1 MDSDAGSNS
10 SRSSSPDLIVDD
22 SVGSFFSNKMFQQ
35 YCQEQR
41 AERESGPG
49 GRKERCSEGDKTND
63 GSDGDKEETQDLRLK
78 VNSRERKRM
87 HDLNQAMDG
96 LREVMP
102 YAQGP
107 SVRKLS
113 KISTLLLARN
123 YILMLSSSLDEMK
136 KLVGDVYGGSAQ
148 SRPSAHPR
156 ISPAAPPLSLPLH
169 PLAQSLHS
177 LVGGVPPA
185 PPAPAPASTAGFL
198 GFHAPVQGLLK
209 DSLHLSSCYRHFPGM
224 PCPCSLCQPLPTITT
239 SALHGLAMIK
249 ENWWGGW
256 FQQSIQAVKD
266 KSSEAYEFIKRD
278 LTEFS
283 NVVQHDTACSIVAT
297 ASAVRN
303 KLAVEG
309 SSETTEKV
317 KKGLSSFLGVITD
330 TLAPPPDK
338 TIDCDVITLVAT
350 PMGTTEIYDS
360 NKARLY
366 SLQAD
371 PATYCNEPDGP
382 LEQFDNWLS
391 SFGLEERKG
400 EISELLVNS
409 PSIRSLYTKMVPA
422 AVAHSE
428 FWQRYFY
435 KVFQLEQRAEQTTH
449 SETLDDFLG
458 ATSSRLD
465 FTPPLDHHHHS
476 VNAGPGASVSPSS
489 TTSPALSPSGE
500 RDVTLSVSSDS
511 VSLPTQLEVLK
522 PEASATAA
530 DATAA
535 AAELV
540 PKLTQVHLEKPPTD
554 KTPEDQSPAQSIP
567 PPAEPRPESKAR
579 PEVTVSRASAR
590 AAAATAPRPQT
601 TKEEGPQDLRVFE
614 LNSDSGKST
623 PSNNGKKGSSTDVS
637 EDWEKDFDLDM
648 TEEEVQLALSKV
660 EASGE
665 LDEDWENWE

>member
-1 MDSDAGSNS
+1 MVSFEVPINQSRERFEEGPSVLLWSSVPRLKTNSDAG
-10 SRSSSPDLIVDD
+10 
-22 SVGSFFSNKMFQQ
+22 
-35 YCQEQR
+35 
-41 AERESGPG
+41 
-49 GRKERCSEGDKTND
+49 
-63 GSDGDKEETQDLRLK
+63 
-78 VNSRERKRM
+78 
-87 HDLNQAMDG
+87 LN
-96 LREVMP
+96 
-102 YAQGP
+102 
-107 SVRKLS
+107 
-113 KISTLLLARN
+113 
-123 YILMLSSSLDEMK
+123 
-136 KLVGDVYGGSAQ
+136 
-148 SRPSAHPR
+148 
-156 ISPAAPPLSLPLH
+156 
-169 PLAQSLHS
+169 
-177 LVGGVPPA
+177 
-185 PPAPAPASTAGFL
+185 
-198 GFHAPVQGLLK
+198 HAL
-209 DSLHLSSCYRHFPGM
+209 
-224 PCPCSLCQPLPTITT
+224 
-239 SALHGLAMIK
+239 

-350 PMGTTEIYDS
+350 PAGTTEVYDS

-371 PATYCNEPDGP
+371 PATYCNEPDGRTSCTGCTGCSAKLKVANWVIP
-382 LEQFDNWLS
+382 CQWFLIFLLACLCPGPPEQFDNWLS
-391 SFGLEERKG
+391 SFSLEERKG
-400 EISELLVNS
+400 EVSELLVNS
-409 PSIRSLYTKMVPA
+409 PSIRALYTKMVPA

-435 KVFQLEQRAEQTTH
+435 KVFQLEQEEARRLALKQRAEQSTH
-449 SETLDDFLG
+449 SETLGWEEEEEDDFLG

-465 FTPPLDHHHHS
+465 FTPPLDHHHHN
-476 VNAGPGASVSPSS
+476 NASTQISPSS

-500 RDVTLSVSSDS
+500 RDATLSVSSDS
-511 VSLPTQLEVLK
+511 ISLPTQLEVLK
-522 PEASATAA
+522 PEPS
-530 DATAA
+530 AA

-540 PKLTQVHLEKPPTD
+540 PKLTKVHLEEPAKD
-554 KTPEDQSPAQSIP
+554 KTQEDQSPALNIP
-567 PPAEPRPESKAR
+567 PPAAEAR
-579 PEVTVSRASAR
+579 PEARPEAKAQPQVTVDAVPAR
-590 AAAATAPRPQT
+590 AAVAATRPET

-665 LDEDWENWE
+665 LDEDWENWD